1 MTAAATYLV
10 SNPGTMFLLMEEKV
24 QVLAREERPVEEEGG
39 SCGCVGQMLNG
50 EVPG

>member
-1 MTAAATYLV
+1 MTMTYTYLV

-24 QVLAREERPVEEEGG
+24 QVLARENRPVEEEDC
-39 SCGCVGQMLNG
+39 SFVS